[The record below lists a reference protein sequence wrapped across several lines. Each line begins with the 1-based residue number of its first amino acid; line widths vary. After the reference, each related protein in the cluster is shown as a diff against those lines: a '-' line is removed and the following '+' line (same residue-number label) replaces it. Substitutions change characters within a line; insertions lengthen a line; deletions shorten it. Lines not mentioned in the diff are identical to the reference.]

1 MRVMHILHRSVPG
14 THGYAVRSKE
24 IVGKQAARGLEPA
37 VITSPSQA
45 PAGELDELRS
55 EVIDGVRYYRSCGKF
70 LAPHKEVHDRSPMR
84 SALRI
89 LQNVNLLTMTLKVG
103 RMFKPDVIHA
113 HSPFTC
119 GIVGNITGRILGVP
133 TVYEMRGIWEDSH
146 TSRYGLS
153 RTSLRYRGVRRLEN
167 IALAGADHCVVISEA
182 LKAELIDRGIE
193 QDKISIV
200 PNGVDCGYFRPGPPE
215 PELITNLGLGDAVV
229 FGYVGYFFQY
239 EGLDLLFEAFALLA
253 RQFSRLKLLLVGD
266 GELMPLLRRMAK
278 EQRLEER
285 VVFTGRV
292 GHDRV
297 PDYYRAFDFLVLPR
311 RLGREAA
318 LVTPLKPL
326 EIMAVGKPVVAS
338 SVGGHLEIVQDDV
351 NGLIFESDNV
361 ESLAA
366 RCRLLVENESARRE
380 LGARA
385 RTWVETH
392 RDWNVLIDRYV
403 ALYERLCRKTLR

>member
-1 MRVMHILHRSVPG
+1 MRVIHILHRSVPG

-24 IVGKQAARGLEPA
+24 IVGKQAAKGLEVA

-45 PAGELDELRS
+45 PAGELDELAS

-70 LAPHKEVHDRSPMR
+70 LAPHKEVYDPSPLRS
-84 SALRI
+84 SLRI
-89 LQNVNLLTMTLKVG
+89 LQNISLLTMTLKVG

-119 GIVGNITGRILGVP
+119 GIAGNLAGRILGVP

-153 RTSLRYRGVRRLEN
+153 RTSMRYRGVRRLEN

-182 LKAELIDRGIE
+182 LRVELIDRGIE
-193 QDKISIV
+193 QDNVSIV
-200 PNGVDCGYFRPGPPE
+200 PNGVDCRYFSPGPPD
-215 PELITNLGLGDAVV
+215 PELITNLGLDGAVV
-229 FGYVGYFFQY
+229 LGYVGYFFQY
-239 EGLDLLFEAFALLA
+239 EGLDLLFEAFAVLA
-253 RQFSRLKLLLVGD
+253 REFPRLKLLLVGD
-266 GELMPLLRRMAK
+266 GELMPLLRRMVREK
-278 EQRLEER
+278 LLEER
-285 VVFTGRV
+285 VVLTGRV
-292 GHDRV
+292 AHDRV

-326 EIMAVGKPVVAS
+326 EIMAMGKPVVAS
-338 SVGGHLEIVQDDV
+338 NVGGHLEIVQDEV
-351 NGLIFESDNV
+351 TGLIFQSDSV
-361 ESLAA
+361 ESLADK
-366 RCRLLVENESARRE
+366 CRLLVENESARRE
-380 LGARA
+380 VGVRA
-385 RTWVETH
+385 RSWVETH

-403 ALYERLCRKTLR
+403 ELYEQLCRKKLP